1 MAKVTLST
9 LLEMKR
15 SGEKFTC
22 LTAYDSTHAH
32 IVSSQGVD
40 VILVGDS
47 LGNVCQ
53 GQTSTVPVTVDD
65 MCYHTRNVSMK
76 AGDAMVMSDLPFA
89 SYTNEQQAL
98 TNSTRLMQAGAEM
111 VKLEGEAWLVP
122 IVSRLREQGIPSCVH
137 LGLTPQSVHVLGG
150 YKVQGRDQARANAM
164 IEASIALE
172 KAGAAMLLLECVPS
186 ALAREIT
193 RAVQIPV
200 IGIGAGADTDGQV
213 LVIYDMLDMTP
224 GRKPKFVKNF
234 MAASE
239 GSVQQAV
246 AAYVKEVK
254 DGTFPGPE
262 HGFE

>member
-1 MAKVTLST
+1 MAKVTLSI
-9 LLEMKR
+9 LSEMKKT
-15 SGEKFTC
+15 GEKFTC
-22 LTAYDSTHAH
+22 LTAYDSTQAH
-32 IVSSQGVD
+32 LASSQGVA

-65 MCYHTRNVSMK
+65 MCYHTRCVSSK
-76 AGDAMVMSDLPFA
+76 AGDSLLMADLPFA

-98 TNSTRLMQAGAEM
+98 ANATRLMQAGAEM
-111 VKLEGEAWLVP
+111 VKLEGEAWLAP
-122 IVSRLREQGIPSCVH
+122 IVTRLREQGIPSCVH

-150 YKVQGRDQARANAM
+150 YKVQGRDEARANAM
-164 IEASIALE
+164 IAAAIGLE
-172 KAGAAMLLLECVPS
+172 KAGAAILVLECVPS
-186 ALAREIT
+186 VLAREIT

-213 LVIYDMLDMTP
+213 LVIYDMLNMTA

-234 MAASE
+234 MAE
-239 GSVQQAV
+239 GGSAQDAV

-254 DGTFPGPE
+254 NGTFPGPE
-262 HGFE
+262 HGFD